1 MGYSYKTVE
10 FVLCGTRAF
19 LRFLYGRKALTTDLS
34 DSLPRMQARK
44 QTRIPSVWNKED
56 LLKLTRGGVSHILQ
70 KYAALASEKY
80 PNMPEIVTPHTI
92 RHSKAMHLYQAGV
105 NLIYIRDILG
115 HADISTTDI
124 YARADTES
132 KRKELE
138 RAFPDITPN
147 APSSW
152 NHDEN
157 LLEFLNSL

>member
-1 MGYSYKTVE
+1 M
-10 FVLCGTRAF
+10 
-19 LRFLYGRKALTTDLS
+19 
-34 DSLPRMQARK
+34 
-44 QTRIPSVWNKED
+44 
-56 LLKLTRGGVSHILQ
+56 LKLTRGGVSHILQ

-138 RAFPDITPN
+138 SAFPVITPN

-157 LLEFLNSL
+157 FLEFLNSL